1 MKSNGKIQIENSNDF
16 SNKGIFYDYI
26 PIIGIYLDHWFPLI
40 TKYEVPYRK
49 LDITKKEYI
58 VMPDIIEELK
68 SKNKLKHLFLDEKGN
83 KKLFELKK
91 KYKNAN
97 SKNKEEIEKQ
107 YSNIVNEGLFKK
119 MEDNFKDRMNISD
132 KFNFIYFGHLLY
144 KYNDDE
150 TIKKEFSRRNY

>member
-1 MKSNGKIQIENSNDF
+1 
-16 SNKGIFYDYI
+16 
-26 PIIGIYLDHWFPLI
+26 
-40 TKYEVPYRK
+40 

-58 VMPDIIEELK
+58 VMPDIKEELK

-83 KKLFELKK
+83 KKLFELKN

-119 MEDNFKDRMNISD
+119 MEDNFKDRMNISE